1 LKAVSRRLR
10 LVAFLFL
17 FSEFTWGSCSRPA
30 EALLHT
36 IDRFLARRG
45 CITWITGLPG
55 LAF

>member
-1 LKAVSRRLR
+1 MLKAVSRRLR

-30 EALLHT
+30 VKPCS

-45 CITWITGLPG
+45 CITGLPG